1 VGFLPQ
7 PTRHNPI
14 INGIVLEA
22 ISGIVLIDEVDKHL
36 HIKLQKEI
44 LPALFTLFPNVQF
57 IVSSHSPLLSMG
69 LAEVAL
75 DRTKIID
82 LETFGISKDPTTNE
96 LYVEV
101 YQTMIGENDR
111 FKELYRSREEK
122 TKTGS
127 VPLIITEGKTD
138 VRHLRAAK
146 KRLDIRD
153 FDIEFFDIPG
163 NWGDARVIV
172 MLEELSRI
180 PQSRKIIGILDRDDK
195 KIVEKIEE
203 GRDYKTYGNY
213 VFAFCLPVP
222 PGRKYYTNISI
233 EFFYPDSD
241 IKKGNSGK
249 RLYFDNEVY
258 FEQSASRKNEKTLM
272 QLENSKS
279 SDEYTKK
286 IFDEHV
292 GEVDWMHSKAIFS
305 DLVENN
311 SSFAEGLD
319 FSSFR
324 LIFTKL
330 QDIVAQAEP

>member
-57 IVSSHSPLLSMG
+57 IVSSHSPFLSMG

-82 LETFGISKDPTTNE
+82 LETFGISKDLTKNE

-111 FKELYRSREEK
+111 FKELYRSREKK

-146 KRLDIRD
+146 KD
-153 FDIEFFDIPG
+153 
-163 NWGDARVIV
+163 W
-172 MLEELSRI
+172 
-180 PQSRKIIGILDRDDK
+180 
-195 KIVEKIEE
+195 
-203 GRDYKTYGNY
+203 
-213 VFAFCLPVP
+213 
-222 PGRKYYTNISI
+222 IS
-233 EFFYPDSD
+233 
-241 IKKGNSGK
+241 G
-249 RLYFDNEVY
+249 
-258 FEQSASRKNEKTLM
+258 TLT
-272 QLENSKS
+272 L
-279 SDEYTKK
+279 
-286 IFDEHV
+286 
-292 GEVDWMHSKAIFS
+292 
-305 DLVENN
+305 N
-311 SSFAEGLD
+311 SS
-319 FSSFR
+319 
-324 LIFTKL
+324 IFL
-330 QDIVAQAEP
+330 GIGMMQEL